1 MQNIV
6 PRTARKPA
14 LNLPQRRPSSP
25 PPPPPPPPPPR
36 RMPNVAFRDNQFP
49 REDSPQDLSTNSATV
64 LDLAAVEPVK
74 AARRCRAAIA
84 AATGG
89 FHKEMRQLIAEAY
102 AVARALQKNRQAW
115 RTFIEDEFWQHRKR
129 PPKMDDRG
137 RPLLHVMVFVFGAI
151 DRNIYK
157 RAQKYAAGLKQYWID
172 NVPAREVAAKIE
184 EDGGIEALSQAS
196 AESKPKKKQKP
207 EQSSKLTFSAS
218 EARRGSLLALSEGQ
232 AAHLIIRRVTGER
245 GVVARIV
252 RFDPVK
258 T

>member
-1 MQNIV
+1 MRND
-6 PRTARKPA
+6 
-14 LNLPQRRPSSP
+14 
-25 PPPPPPPPPPR
+25 
-36 RMPNVAFRDNQFP
+36 AFRDNQFP

-89 FHKEMRQLIAEAY
+89 YHKEMRQHIAEAY
-102 AVARALQKNRQAW
+102 AIACGLQKNRQAW
-115 RTFIEDEFWQHRKR
+115 RSFIEDDFWQPRER

-151 DRNIYK
+151 DRNMHK
-157 RAQKYAAGLKQYWID
+157 RAQKYAAGLKQYWRH
-172 NVPAREVAAKIE
+172 NVPAHVVEAKIA

-196 AESKPKKKQKP
+196 AESKPKKAKSQ
-207 EQSSKLTFSAS
+207 QSLLKLCSAS
-218 EARRGSLLALSEGQ
+218 EGLTKALLALPEGKK
-232 AAHLIIRRVTGER
+232 ARLIIQRVASKR

-258 T
+258 A